1 MSIFSRIFGSK
12 KMDEELAG
20 SKETLSQNH
29 EVFDD
34 PATQV
39 VKFNNTPTSDNSPKV
54 DVNPDT
60 LPEAIRYVVGE
71 WGKEYLKNRGF
82 INVLN
87 DFKVLKDIPA
97 AKHIITNM
105 QANGYME
112 KITLAQ
118 NWALESKS
126 ISIKYADEFGARED
140 IVGYIVKCIGYGLQ
154 FLDEKPVYVE
164 PSTSVEAPANN
175 APSQNSPHPQPQQPP
190 QQQQPLGPYD
200 PKLDLENYQ
209 YPTLDLLEDH
219 SGADIV
225 SIKSVL
231 RSAEF
236 QNTSME
242 LPCALGKKDDGSLL
256 MFDLAEAPHLM
267 ISGASGMG
275 VSVCFNTII
284 TSLLYKKHPAEM
296 KFVLIDP
303 KKIEFSL
310 YSPLQ
315 KHFLV
320 GFLDKEVVVTDMGEA
335 YNTLRCVDKLL
346 NDRLE
351 LFKEAGVRD
360 VKSYNRRF
368 CERKINPIN
377 GHGFMPYIIV
387 VIDEYDELIRSC
399 GKGVEVFLDSISRM
413 GRTTGIHLI
422 ISVQR
427 PVATVISA
435 GIKSNIPTRM
445 SFRVTSANDS
455 RNILGISGAEKLQRP
470 GEMIYTNGIEV
481 SKAKCAYTDLQEVE
495 RINDF
500 ICNQQGYGMVFEL
513 PDPDNDLENPWS
525 NDIDMQHLDPLFE
538 DAARLIVREQSGSTS
553 LIQRK
558 FAIGYNR
565 ANRMM
570 DQLEKAGIVGE
581 AHGSTPREVYIKDEW
596 SLNNVLNKYR

>member
-1 MSIFSRIFGSK
+1 MSIFSKLFGSK
-12 KMDEELAG
+12 KIDEEQSEG
-20 SKETLSQNH
+20 NETRSQDPD
-29 EVFDD
+29 VFDD

-39 VKFNNTPTSDNSPKV
+39 VEFKNTPKPDNSPKV
-54 DVNPDT
+54 DANPKT
-60 LPEAIRYVVGE
+60 LPEAIRYVVVK
-71 WGKEYLKNRGF
+71 WGKGYLLDRGF

-97 AKHIITNM
+97 AKHIITTM
-105 QANGYME
+105 QTNGYIE

-118 NWALESKS
+118 NWELESKS

-140 IVGYIVKCIGYGLQ
+140 IVGYIVKCIGYGLR
-154 FLDEKPVYVE
+154 FSEEKPLYDE
-164 PSTSVEAPANN
+164 TSMGVGAPANN
-175 APSQNSPHPQPQQPP
+175 TPLQNNSQPNPQT
-190 QQQQPLGPYD
+190 QPLAPYD
-200 PKLDLENYQ
+200 PKLDLPNYH
-209 YPTLDLLEDH
+209 YPQLFLLKKYIDRDGGLVTIMDVLDSLD
-219 SGADIV
+219 
-225 SIKSVL
+225 
-231 RSAEF
+231 F
-236 QNTSME
+236 QSTSMV
-242 LPCALGKKDDGSLL
+242 LPCAIGLKEDGSLL

-296 KFVLIDP
+296 KLVLIDP

-310 YSPLQ
+310 YSPL
-315 KHFLV
+315 KNHFLAA
-320 GFLDKEVVVTDMGEA
+320 LPDKDAVITDMGEV
-335 YNTLRCVDKLL
+335 YSTLRSVEKML

-351 LFKEAGVRD
+351 LFKDAAVRD
-360 VKSYNRRF
+360 IKSYNRKF
-368 CERKINPIN
+368 CERKIVPRK
-377 GHGFMPYIIV
+377 GHGFMPYIVI
-387 VIDEYDELIRSC
+387 VIDEYDELIRTS
-399 GKGVEVFLDSISRM
+399 GKGVETFLDSISRM

-435 GIKSNIPTRM
+435 GIKSNIPSRI

-455 RNILGISGAEKLQRP
+455 RNIIGISGAEKLQRP

-481 SKAKCAYTDLQEVE
+481 FKAKCAYTDFQEVE

-500 ICNQQGYGMVFEL
+500 ICNQQGFGMVYEL
-513 PDPDNDLENPWS
+513 PDPDYVDEDPWS
-525 NDIDMQHLDPLFE
+525 DVDMQHLDPLFE

-565 ANRMM
+565 AGRMM
-570 DQLEKAGIVGE
+570 AQLEKAGVVGE
-581 AHGSTPREVYIKDEW
+581 AHGSAPREVYIHDEW
-596 SLNNVLNKYR
+596 SLNNLLRNLR

>member
-1 MSIFSRIFGSK
+1 MSIFSKLFGSK
-12 KMDEELAG
+12 KQNEELA
-20 SKETLSQNH
+20 ENNATLSQGL
-29 EVFDD
+29 ETFDD
-34 PATQV
+34 PTTQV
-39 VKFNNTPTSDNSPKV
+39 VKFKNNPKPDNPPKL
-54 DVNPDT
+54 DDNPDT
-60 LPEAIRYVVGE
+60 LPEAIRYIVE
-71 WGKEYLKNRGF
+71 KWGKDYLLDRGF

-105 QANGYME
+105 QTNGYME
-112 KITLAQ
+112 KITFAQ
-118 NWALESKS
+118 NWELDSKS

-154 FLDEKPVYVE
+154 FSDEKPVYVE
-164 PSTSVEAPANN
+164 SCTSFETPANKVR
-175 APSQNSPHPQPQQPP
+175 SQNSTQPQKPPQPQQPS
-190 QQQQPLGPYD
+190 GPYD
-200 PKLDLENYQ
+200 PKLELPNYQ
-209 YPTLDLLEDH
+209 YPTLDLLEDQCE
-219 SGADIV
+219 ADIV
-225 SIKSVL
+225 TIKSVL
-231 RSAEF
+231 QSAIF

-242 LPCALGKKDDGSLL
+242 LPCAIGIKEDGSLL

-275 VSVCFNTII
+275 VSVCFNTMI

-310 YSPLQ
+310 YSPLE
-315 KHFLV
+315 KYFLAAL
-320 GFLDKEVVVTDMGEA
+320 LDKEVVVTDMGEA
-335 YNTLRCVDKLL
+335 YSTLCSVDKLL
-346 NDRLE
+346 NNRLE

-360 VKSYNRRF
+360 IKSYNRRF
-368 CERKINPIN
+368 CERKIAPTN
-377 GHGFMPYIIV
+377 GHGFMPYILV
-387 VIDEYDELIRSC
+387 VIDEYDEMIRSC

-435 GIKSNIPTRM
+435 GIKSNIPSRI

-470 GEMIYTNGIEV
+470 GEMIYTNGIEIFKV
-481 SKAKCAYTDLQEVE
+481 KCAYTDFQEVE

-500 ICNQQGYGMVFEL
+500 ICNQQGFGMVYEL
-513 PDPDNDLENPWS
+513 PDPDYVDEAPWS
-525 NDIDMQHLDPLFE
+525 DVDMQHLDPLFE

-565 ANRMM
+565 AGRMM
-570 DQLEKAGIVGE
+570 AQLEKAGVVGE
-581 AHGSTPREVYIKDEW
+581 AHGSAPREVYIHDEW
-596 SLNNVLNKYR
+596 SLNNLLRNLR

>member
-1 MSIFSRIFGSK
+1 MSIFSKLFGSK
-12 KMDEELAG
+12 KIDEELAE
-20 SKETLSQNH
+20 SDETLSQDP

-39 VKFNNTPTSDNSPKV
+39 VEFKNTPKSNNSQTV
-54 DVNPDT
+54 DDYPGT
-60 LPEAIRYVVGE
+60 LPEAIRYVVE
-71 WGKEYLKNRGF
+71 KLGKNYMQNRGF

-105 QANGYME
+105 QTNGYIE
-112 KITLAQ
+112 KITLAK
-118 NWALESKS
+118 NWELESKS

-140 IVGYIVKCIGYGLQ
+140 IVGYIVKCIGYGLE
-154 FLDEKPVYVE
+154 FSEEKPVYVE

-175 APSQNSPHPQPQQPP
+175 APSQNSPHPQPQQ
-190 QQQQPLGPYD
+190 QSQPLKPYD
-200 PKLDLENYQ
+200 PKCDLENYQ
-209 YPTLDLLEDH
+209 YPTLDLLDDQA
-219 SGADIV
+219 GADIV

-231 RSAEF
+231 QSVEF

-242 LPCALGKKDDGSLL
+242 LPCAIGKKEDGSLL

-310 YSPLQ
+310 YLPLL
-315 KHFLV
+315 KHFLA
-320 GFLDKEVVVTDMGEA
+320 GFLDKEAVVTDMGEA
-335 YNTLRCVDKLL
+335 YSTLRCVDKLL

-413 GRTTGIHLI
+413 GRTAGIHLM

-435 GIKSNIPTRM
+435 GIKSNIPSRI

-481 SKAKCAYTDLQEVE
+481 FKAKCAYTDLQEVE

-596 SLNNVLNKYR
+596 SLNNVLKRFI

>member
-1 MSIFSRIFGSK
+1 MNILSKLFGSK
-12 KMDEELAG
+12 KIDEEQAE
-20 SKETLSQNH
+20 SNETLSQDPG
-29 EVFDD
+29 VFDD

-39 VKFNNTPTSDNSPKV
+39 VEFKNTPKPDNSPV
-54 DVNPDT
+54 VENNPET
-60 LPEAIRYVVGE
+60 LPEAIRYVVGK
-71 WGKEYLKNRGF
+71 WGKDYLGNRGF

-87 DFKVLKDIPA
+87 DFNVLKDIPA

-105 QANGYME
+105 QSNGYIE
-112 KITLAQ
+112 KITLAN
-118 NWALESKS
+118 NWELESKS
-126 ISIKYADEFGARED
+126 ISIKYADEFGAKED
-140 IVGYIVKCIGYGLQ
+140 IVGYIVKCIGYGLK
-154 FLDEKPVYVE
+154 FSDEKPVYVE
-164 PSTSVEAPANN
+164 PCTSVEAPANN
-175 APSQNSPHPQPQQPP
+175 TPSQNSPQPQQPP

-200 PKLDLENYQ
+200 PKLDLDNYQ

-231 RSAEF
+231 QSAEF
-236 QNTSME
+236 HNTSME
-242 LPCALGKKDDGSLL
+242 LPCAIGKKDDGSYL
-256 MFDLAEAPHLM
+256 MFDLVQAPHLM

-284 TSLLYKKHPAEM
+284 TSLLYKKHPAEI

-315 KHFLV
+315 KHFLA

-335 YNTLRCVDKLL
+335 YCTLRCVDKLL

-368 CERKINPIN
+368 CDRKINPIN

-435 GIKSNIPTRM
+435 GIKSNIPSRI

-481 SKAKCAYTDLQEVE
+481 FKAKCAYTDLQEVE

-500 ICNQQGYGMVFEL
+500 ICYQQGYGIVYVL
-513 PDPDNDLENPWS
+513 PDPDSELENPWS
-525 NDIDMQHLDPLFE
+525 NDVDMQHLDPLFE
-538 DAARLIVREQSGSTS
+538 DAARLIVREQNGSTS

-558 FAIGYNR
+558 FTIGYNR
-565 ANRMM
+565 AGRLL

-596 SLNNVLNKYR
+596 SLNNVLRNLR